1 MVRVLVLEDNTD
13 LRELLGEMLL
23 ALGADSCVV
32 AGSVAELYRREVEVL
47 GCELAIIDI
56 NLGPGQPNGVD
67 ACRWLLDRR
76 FGGRIVF
83 LTGHASSYPLVI
95 EAARIAQASI
105 LAKPLSASRLAELVQ
120 ECR

>member
-1 MVRVLVLEDNTD
+1 MVRVLVLEDDTD
-13 LRELLGEMLL
+13 LRELLGEVLL
-23 ALGADSCVV
+23 SVGADSCVFAGTV
-32 AGSVAELYRREVEVL
+32 ADLHRREIEVL
-47 GCELAIIDI
+47 GCDLAILDI
-56 NLGPGQPNGVD
+56 NLGPGQPSGID
-67 ACRWLLDRR
+67 ACRWLVNRR

-83 LTGHASSYPLVI
+83 LTGHASSHPLVL